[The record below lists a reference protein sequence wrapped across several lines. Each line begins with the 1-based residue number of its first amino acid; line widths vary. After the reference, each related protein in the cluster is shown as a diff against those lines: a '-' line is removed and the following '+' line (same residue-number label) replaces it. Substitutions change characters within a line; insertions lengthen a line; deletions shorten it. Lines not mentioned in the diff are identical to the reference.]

1 MEVTIGPAT
10 TFAAACVLLV
20 LLLVAAQLCLTINSV
35 QVSLRRRYWPRRAA
49 QFLPWVVVP
58 SLTGGAARR
67 YGVVGARYPWVPL
80 LVGVLLT
87 AGCGAGLAWLPFAP
101 AERRDAWR
109 WLAGPSRL
117 LTSRRAAELS
127 FPPPSES
134 SLEVLVQPTEGSV
147 LAPERLRALIGA
159 HNAIV
164 DASARVDAQPVAYAD
179 VCERRGGARVG
190 ASCALSSPLSLLLPP
205 TAFDDRLHVAADQR
219 SWVPRQQPTG
229 ATSRLSYAEL
239 TAELARTAAQCRA
252 DDLEWRAAVRAS
264 LVPRAPEASG
274 FSSTSIYIESKSLSE
289 RRAAEDAAAAALQA
303 ARRGTLARR
312 ARAAALAAAVVLQAG
327 ARRRRAVAR
336 ALWWR
341 RALGR
346 LRAAR
351 RARARW
357 RAGREAA
364 RALLPAQRRAVLA
377 SLHVGKEVAAVQADA
392 ARERR
397 DFEESFRKWAAKM
410 TKTMLARKLPS
421 DWIPQMNTLTGAS
434 YFFNLKTGEAAEEHP
449 NLKAAKKTERT
460 QRKLAE
466 EQLSER
472 LATLR
477 EYEERL
483 ADGRAQVLERYA
495 AEAAAAWATL

>member
-1 MEVTIGPAT
+1 MAT
-10 TFAAACVLLV
+10 LGA
-20 LLLVAAQLCLTINSV
+20 
-35 QVSLRRRYWPRRAA
+35 WH
-49 QFLPWVVVP
+49 
-58 SLTGGAARR
+58 AARR
-67 YGVVGARYPWVPL
+67 LQR
-80 LVGVLLT
+80 
-87 AGCGAGLAWLPFAP
+87 
-101 AERRDAWR
+101 AWR
-109 WLAGPSRL
+109 WARAVGRW
-117 LTSRRAAELS
+117 RAAW
-127 FPPPSES
+127 
-134 SLEVLVQPTEGSV
+134 
-147 LAPERLRALIGA
+147 RKRA
-159 HNAIV
+159 
-164 DASARVDAQPVAYAD
+164 
-179 VCERRGGARVG
+179 
-190 ASCALSSPLSLLLPP
+190 
-205 TAFDDRLHVAADQR
+205 
-219 SWVPRQQPTG
+219 
-229 ATSRLSYAEL
+229 
-239 TAELARTAAQCRA
+239 AAQSRA

-274 FSSTSIYIESKSLSE
+274 FSSTSIYIESKSLAE

-336 ALWWR
+336 VLWWR

-472 LATLR
+472 LATLC

-483 ADGRAQVLERYA
+483 ADGRNAQLERYA
-495 AEAAAAWATL
+495 AEAAAAWATLG